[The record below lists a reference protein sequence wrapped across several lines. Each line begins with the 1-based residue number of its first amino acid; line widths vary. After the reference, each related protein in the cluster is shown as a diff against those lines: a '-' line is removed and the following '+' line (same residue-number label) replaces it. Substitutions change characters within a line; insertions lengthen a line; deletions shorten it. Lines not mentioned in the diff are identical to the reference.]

1 MLNMKPEDRPPDVS
15 VVPCDAYEPALAK
28 AALQEVLAPL
38 GGLDFIKPGDRVV
51 IKANLITFLKP
62 DKAATTHPVL
72 LSALTEL
79 LRDRGAV
86 VVIGDS
92 PGGPFSL
99 PYLKRVYAATGL
111 TTCEKAGATLN
122 QNTQIKEVDF
132 PEARVM
138 KHFTYTA
145 YLDDCDYII
154 DFCKLKTHG
163 MMGLTGGCKNM
174 FGAIPGTDKPEYH
187 YRYPNPTDF
196 SRMLVDINAYFKPV
210 LTICDGVMAM
220 EGNGPSMGK
229 PRKMGLLAASKSPHK
244 LDLVLAALI
253 HMDRADVPTLEAAYE
268 RGLIPATVSDLSVT
282 EGWEKFICPDFET
295 IGAKRGLLFTD
306 EASGWIGKL
315 WGRIVKA
322 AVQPRPQPN
331 REDCIGCGECARV
344 CPAKAIAM
352 VEKKPSIDYK
362 TCIRCFCCQEFCPIG
377 AMKVKRTGLS
387 TFLEKIR

>member
-1 MLNMKPEDRPPDVS
+1 METENRPLDVS
-15 VVPCDAYEPALAK
+15 VVPCDAYDPQLAK
-28 AALQEVLAPL
+28 AALSELLAPL
-38 GGLDFIKPGDRVV
+38 GGLSFVKPGDRVV

-79 LRDRGAV
+79 LKERGAS

-111 TTCEKAGATLN
+111 NDCVRAGAQLN
-122 QNTQIKEVDF
+122 QNTAIQQGSF
-132 PEARVM
+132 PEAKVM
-138 KHFTYTA
+138 REFTYTA

-174 FGAIPGTDKPEYH
+174 FGTIPGTDKPEYH

-196 SRMLVDINAYFKPV
+196 SRMLVDINAYFRPV

-220 EGNGPSMGK
+220 EGNGPSQGK
-229 PRKMGLLAASKSPHK
+229 PRKMGLLAASGSPHK

-253 HMDRADVPTLEAAYE
+253 HMKREDVPTLEAAYE
-268 RGLIPATVSDLSVT
+268 RGLIPAAAEELSVT
-282 EGWEKFICPDFET
+282 EGWERFICPDFET
-295 IGAKRGLLFTD
+295 IGVKRGLLFTN
-306 EASGWIGKL
+306 EASGVVGKL
-315 WGRIVKA
+315 WSKILKA
-322 AVQPRPQPN
+322 AVQPRPRPKK
-331 REDCIGCGECARV
+331 EDCIGCGECARV
-344 CPAKAIAM
+344 CPARAITM
-352 VEKKPSIDYK
+352 QEKKPAIDYK

-377 AMKVKRTGLS
+377 AMKVRRTAFTRLM
-387 TFLEKIR
+387 ERIR

>member
-1 MLNMKPEDRPPDVS
+1 METENRPLDVS
-15 VVPCDAYEPALAK
+15 VVPCDAYDPQLAK
-28 AALQEVLAPL
+28 AALSELLAPL
-38 GGLDFIKPGDRVV
+38 GGLSFVKPGDRVV

-79 LRDRGAV
+79 LKERGAS

-111 TTCEKAGATLN
+111 NDCVRAGAQLN
-122 QNTQIKEVDF
+122 QNTAIQQGSF
-132 PEARVM
+132 PEAKVM
-138 KHFTYTA
+138 REFTYTA

-174 FGAIPGTDKPEYH
+174 FGTIPGTDKPEYH

-196 SRMLVDINAYFKPV
+196 SRMLVDINAYFRPV

-220 EGNGPSMGK
+220 EGNGPSQGK
-229 PRKMGLLAASKSPHK
+229 PRKMGLLAASGSPHK

-253 HMDRADVPTLEAAYE
+253 HMKREDVPTLEAAYE
-268 RGLIPATVSDLSVT
+268 RGLIPAAVEELSVT
-282 EGWEKFICPDFET
+282 EGWDRFICPDFET
-295 IGAKRGLLFTD
+295 IGVKRGLLFTN
-306 EASGWIGKL
+306 EASGVVGKL
-315 WGRIVKA
+315 WSKILKA
-322 AVQPRPQPN
+322 AVQPRPRPKK
-331 REDCIGCGECARV
+331 EDCIGCGECARV
-344 CPAKAIAM
+344 CPARAITM
-352 VEKKPSIDYK
+352 QEKKPAIDYK

-377 AMKVKRTGLS
+377 AMKVRRTAFTRLM
-387 TFLEKIR
+387 ERIR

>member
-1 MLNMKPEDRPPDVS
+1 MRE
-15 VVPCDAYEPALAK
+15 
-28 AALQEVLAPL
+28 
-38 GGLDFIKPGDRVV
+38 
-51 IKANLITFLKP
+51 
-62 DKAATTHPVL
+62 
-72 LSALTEL
+72 
-79 LRDRGAV
+79 
-86 VVIGDS
+86 
-92 PGGPFSL
+92 
-99 PYLKRVYAATGL
+99 
-111 TTCEKAGATLN
+111 
-122 QNTQIKEVDF
+122 
-132 PEARVM
+132 
-138 KHFTYTA
+138 FTYTA

-196 SRMLVDINAYFKPV
+196 SRMLVDINAYFKPT

-253 HMDRADVPTLEAAYE
+253 HMNREDVPTLEAAYE
-268 RGLIPATVSDLSVT
+268 RGLIPAAVEELSVT
-282 EGWEKFICPDFET
+282 EGWERFICPDFET
-295 IGAKRGLLFTD
+295 IGVKRGLLFTD
-306 EASGWIGKL
+306 EAAGLMGKL
-315 WGRIVKA
+315 WGKIIKA
-322 AVQPRPQPN
+322 AVQPRPRPKW
-331 REDCIGCGECARV
+331 EECIGCGECAKV

-352 VEKKPSIDYK
+352 VDKKPSIDYK
-362 TCIRCFCCQEFCPIG
+362 KCIRCFCCQEFCPIG